1 MPSLSQLLFLAPALF
16 AAVHGQGV
24 IIKAQGTKGS
34 DTGVALQVKQNA
46 ADANI
51 IRNTEI
57 VQNIVN
63 ECGRTLLAGNIDI
76 GTITEEQLVAKTVTS
91 VTKGGTLEMTI
102 AQGGANGAGP
112 YTCDMDQT
120 SNSLG
125 AGQTKLKVA
134 EKAPVNGNIVL
145 TLTMPADMACDGG
158 IYYPSLPQLF
168 LHFESLSTNIYIQHQ
183 PVTSAPSD
191 ASTLPLPVHSEAV
204 SQCNKLT

>member
-16 AAVHGQGV
+16 AITQGQGV
-24 IIKAQGTKGS
+24 IIKAQGEKGS
-34 DTGVALQVKQNA
+34 NAGLGLQVSQVA
-46 ADANI
+46 TDANI

-76 GTITEEQLVAKTVTS
+76 GTITEEQLAANAVTS
-91 VTKGGTLEMTI
+91 VTKAGTVDITI
-102 AQGGANGAGP
+102 AQGGKDGAGP

-134 EKAPVNGNIVL
+134 EKAPANGNIVL
-145 TLTMPADMACDGG
+145 TVTMPADMACNGG
-158 IYYPSLPQLF
+158 MLLYL
-168 LHFESLSTNIYIQHQ
+168 
-183 PVTSAPSD
+183 
-191 ASTLPLPVHSEAV
+191 LPVPPTITKSVLMYPPSIHRRYLHNPLLQ
-204 SQCNKLT
+204 QCCRRSIRRLYPCPTN

>member
-1 MPSLSQLLFLAPALF
+1 MPSLSKLLLLAPALL
-16 AAVHGQGV
+16 ALTQAQGV

-34 DTGVALQVKQNA
+34 NTGVGLQVSQNA
-46 ADANI
+46 TDANI
-51 IRNTEI
+51 IRTSEI

-91 VTKGGTLEMTI
+91 VTRGGTVDITI
-102 AQGGANGAGP
+102 AEGGSDGAGP

-145 TLTMPADMACDGG
+145 TVTMPADMACVGG
-158 IYYPSLPQLF
+158 IY
-168 LHFESLSTNIYIQHQ
+168 I
-183 PVTSAPSD
+183 
-191 ASTLPLPVHSEAV
+191 
-204 SQCNKLT
+204 